1 MTKLKVIDVST
12 HQGVIDWAK
21 VKASG
26 VDGAIIRCGYG
37 SDIASQ
43 DDKQWKRNADE
54 CTRLGIP
61 FGTYLYSYAKT
72 TAQAKSE
79 AEHVLR
85 LVKGYNLSYPIYY
98 DLEEAGTES
107 GAIERAKVF
116 GDIIEAAGYWCGVY
130 ANKSWWTNHLVGL
143 ERFVKWVAQYNSV
156 CTYSGSYDMWQYTS
170 SGSIPGVNGNC
181 DINWCYRDYP
191 SEIAGNSSSSESK
204 PADSAPTGTIL
215 DLVYRTMNDEFGKG
229 NTRKQA
235 LGSRYEEVQEV
246 INHIATASAQTLAEE
261 VWDGDYG
268 DGDVRKMVLGFR
280 YDEVM
285 KIVNKSKNKVTPQ
298 YYTVKSGD
306 TLSAIA
312 SKYGTTY
319 QKIAQLNGI
328 SNPNLIYVGQRLR
341 VK

>member
-12 HQGVIDWAK
+12 HQGIIDWAK

-181 DINWCYRDYP
+181 DVNWCYRDYP
-191 SEIAGNSSSSESK
+191 SEIAGNSANESK
-204 PADSAPTGTIL
+204 PADSTPTGTTL
-215 DLVYRTMNDEFGKG
+215 DLVYRTMCDEFGKG

-246 INHIATASAQTLAEE
+246 INHIATAYAQTLAEE

-328 SNPNLIYVGQRLR
+328 SNPNLIYAGQRLR

>member
-12 HQGVIDWAK
+12 HQGIIDWAK

-98 DLEEAGTES
+98 DLEEAGTET

-181 DINWCYRDYP
+181 DVNWCYRDYP
-191 SEIAGNSSSSESK
+191 SEIAASSSSESK
-204 PADSAPTGTIL
+204 PVDSAPTGTTL
-215 DLVYRTMNDEFGKG
+215 DLVYRTMCDEFGKG
-229 NTRKQA
+229 NNRKQA

-246 INHIATASAQTLAEE
+246 INHIATAYAQTLAEE

-268 DGDVRKMVLGFR
+268 DGDIRKMVLGFR

-328 SNPNLIYVGQRLR
+328 SNPNLIYAGQRLR

>member
-12 HQGVIDWAK
+12 HQGTIDWAK

-130 ANKSWWTNHLVGL
+130 ANKSWWTNHLAGL

-181 DINWCYRDYP
+181 DVNWCYRDYP
-191 SEIAGNSSSSESK
+191 SEIVGNSSPSESK
-204 PADSAPTGTIL
+204 PADSAPTGTTL

-298 YYTVKSGD
+298 YYTVKRGD

-328 SNPNLIYVGQRLR
+328 SNPNLIYAGQRLR

>member
-12 HQGVIDWAK
+12 HQGIIDWAK

-156 CTYSGSYDMWQYTS
+156 CTYGGSYDMWQYTS
-170 SGSIPGVNGNC
+170 SGSISGVNGNC
-181 DINWCYRDYP
+181 DVNWCYRDYP
-191 SEIAGNSSSSESK
+191 SEIAGNSSNESK
-204 PADSAPTGTIL
+204 PADSAPTGTTL

-229 NTRKQA
+229 NNRKQA

-268 DGDVRKMVLGFR
+268 DGDIRKMVLGFR

-328 SNPNLIYVGQRLR
+328 SNPNLIYAGQRLR

>member
-12 HQGVIDWAK
+12 HQGIIDWAK

-181 DINWCYRDYP
+181 DVNWCYRDYP
-191 SEIAGNSSSSESK
+191 SEIAGNSSNESK
-204 PADSAPTGTIL
+204 PVDSAPTGTTL

-298 YYTVKSGD
+298 YYTVKRGD

-328 SNPNLIYVGQRLR
+328 SNPNLIYAGQRLR

>member
-12 HQGVIDWAK
+12 HQGIIDWAK

-156 CTYSGSYDMWQYTS
+156 CTYGGSYDMWQYTS
-170 SGSIPGVNGNC
+170 SGSISGVNGNC
-181 DINWCYRDYP
+181 DVNWCYRDYP
-191 SEIAGNSSSSESK
+191 SEIAGSSSSESK
-204 PADSAPTGTIL
+204 PVDSAPTGTTL
-215 DLVYRTMNDEFGKG
+215 DLVYRTMIDEFGKG
-229 NTRKQA
+229 NNRKQA

-246 INHIATASAQTLAEE
+246 INHIATAYAQTLAEE

-268 DGDVRKMVLGFR
+268 DGDIRKMVLGFR

-328 SNPNLIYVGQRLR
+328 SNPSLIYAGQRLR